1 MEGECEAVN
10 AVGVGREARLLA
22 DERGVRLTGG
32 GLPVEPHRVQTGDS
46 DEQSNS
52 VFLEAG
58 RARMVSA
65 PQSWCWRGAVMR
77 RD

>member
-1 MEGECEAVN
+1 MLWMWDVKRDC
-10 AVGVGREARLLA
+10 LLTN
-22 DERGVRLTGG
+22 VVLRLTGG

-46 DEQSNS
+46 DEQPNS

>member
-10 AVGVGREARLLA
+10 AVDVGREARLLA

-46 DEQSNS
+46 DEQPNS